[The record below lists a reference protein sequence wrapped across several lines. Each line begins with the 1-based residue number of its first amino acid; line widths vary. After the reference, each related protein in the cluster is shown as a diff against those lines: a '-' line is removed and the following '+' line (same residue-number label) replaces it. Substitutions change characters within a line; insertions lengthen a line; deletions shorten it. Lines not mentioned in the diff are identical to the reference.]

1 MCSPLAG
8 YALEDLSSIV
18 SNPYQP
24 PRPGS
29 DDPHQAVDLAER
41 MDGSGMALAGMPV
54 QAVLPGRVVL
64 AQSDRFP
71 YGNAVIVET
80 PLEVIPELLRE
91 TLPSTGPLWTPNPAL
106 SCPEVAQPDDQ
117 NPERSVYILYAHL
130 QDVPQVQVGES
141 LLCGQVIGAI
151 GQSGNALASHLH
163 LEIRAGPA
171 GWQAAA
177 LAHYINNASLEEMG
191 QYCTWRV
198 SGIFQHLDPLQ
209 WLEAVTTSSTS
220 P

>member
-1 MCSPLAG
+1 
-8 YALEDLSSIV
+8 
-18 SNPYQP
+18 
-24 PRPGS
+24 
-29 DDPHQAVDLAER
+29 

-54 QAVLPGRVVL
+54 QVVLPGRVVL
-64 AQSDRFP
+64 AQADRFP

-80 PLEVIPELLRE
+80 PLQGLPEPLRQA
-91 TLPSTGPLWTPNPAL
+91 LPSEGALWTPNPAL
-106 SCPEVAQPDDQ
+106 SCPEVAQPDAQ

-130 QDVPQVQVGES
+130 QDAPQVQAGES

-151 GQSGNALASHLH
+151 GQSGNALAPHLH
-163 LEIRAGPA
+163 LEIRTGPS

-177 LAHYINNASLEEMG
+177 LAHYTNSASFEEMG

-209 WLEAVTTSSTS
+209 WLEAITTPSIS

>member
-1 MCSPLAG
+1 MWRQLSLLLVGVFFLAACSSPVASSTLTAPPSTSTAPPVPSHTLTSAPPVPSSTPAPPDLDASATPEVQLQVCSPLAG

-91 TLPSTGPLWTPNPAL
+91 TAFMT
-106 SCPEVAQPDDQ
+106 
-117 NPERSVYILYAHL
+117 
-130 QDVPQVQVGES
+130 
-141 LLCGQVIGAI
+141 LC
-151 GQSGNALASHLH
+151 SGTMS
-163 LEIRAGPA
+163 EIRDCRLGMLK
-171 GWQAAA
+171 AA
-177 LAHYINNASLEEMG
+177 
-191 QYCTWRV
+191 RV
-198 SGIFQHLDPLQ
+198 PFKTPITIRCQNVMTPVRSRVARRAVSKAFPL
-209 WLEAVTTSSTS
+209 
-220 P
+220 